1 MPAPSRKALT
11 GNSPGWRHR
20 NWLQDL
26 GSPQFRNP
34 CTAEGSNG
42 LAQQGQHTTLLAGT
56 WFIRIRGGRQVEA
69 GGTWMRVAGMRGTL
83 GKWGRHEGEKKGLG
97 QRRALKERGGGCG
110 PPKWGKGRESW
121 RRDWVRGV
129 GARSCFKSLGR
140 VGVSGD

>member
-1 MPAPSRKALT
+1 MARSPPVPAPSRKALT

-56 WFIRIRGGRQVEA
+56 WFIRIRGGRQVED
-69 GGTWMRVAGMRGTL
+69 GGTGIRVAGTRGTL
-83 GKWGRHEGEKKGLG
+83 GKWGRHEGENKGLG
-97 QRRALKERGGGCG
+97 QGRALEERGGGCG
-110 PPKWGKGRESW
+110 PPKWGRGRSPGGET
-121 RRDWVRGV
+121 G
-129 GARSCFKSLGR
+129 
-140 VGVSGD
+140 